1 MNLTLRVN
9 GRSVDVD
16 VEPSTMLVDVLRDQV
31 GLTGPR
37 VTCGVGL
44 CGTCTVLLDGRP
56 VLSCLVLPR
65 ACQGKPIVTVEGLQ
79 RGTEPDPLQ
88 RAFAELGAAQC
99 GYCTPGILCA
109 ARDLLDRRPDPTRD
123 EIREALSGNLCRCT
137 GYIKIYEAVELAA
150 RRRTDPQARP
160 SDETLYGRR

>member
-44 CGTCTVLLDGRP
+44 CGTCTVLLDGEP
-56 VLSCLVLPR
+56 VSGCILMTPLAV
-65 ACQGKPIVTVEGLQ
+65 GKEITTVEGLPEDD
-79 RGTEPDPLQ
+79 RVVACFDKHH
-88 RAFAELGAAQC
+88 AFQC
-99 GYCTPGILCA
+99 GWCTPGMILGA
-109 ARDLLDRRPDPTRD
+109 VGLLRRTPHPSEA
-123 EIREALSGNLCRCT
+123 EIVAGMNGHICRCGT
-137 GYIKIYEAVELAA
+137 YNRIVSAVQLAA
-150 RRRTDPQARP
+150 TRMAGESRA
-160 SDETLYGRR
+160 

>member
-44 CGTCTVLLDGRP
+44 CGTCTVLLDGEP
-56 VLSCLVLPR
+56 VSGCILMTPLAV
-65 ACQGKPIVTVEGLQ
+65 GKEITTVEGLPEDD
-79 RGTEPDPLQ
+79 RVVACFDKHH
-88 RAFAELGAAQC
+88 AFQC
-99 GYCTPGILCA
+99 GFCIPGMVLT
-109 ARDLLDRRPDPTRD
+109 AREMVDEGHAGDRE
-123 EIREALSGNLCRCT
+123 EIREGLGGNLCRC
-137 GYIKIYEAVELAA
+137 GCYLKIIDAIEEAA
-150 RRRTDPQARP
+150 T
-160 SDETLYGRR
+160 